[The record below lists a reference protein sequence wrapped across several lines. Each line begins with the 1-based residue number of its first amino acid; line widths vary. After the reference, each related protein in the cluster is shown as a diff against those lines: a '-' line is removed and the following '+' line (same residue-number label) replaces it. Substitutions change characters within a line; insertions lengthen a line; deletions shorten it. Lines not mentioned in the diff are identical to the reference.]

1 MDNAQKHFGCMLCT
15 FWTIT
20 DPKTIMTGPKCV
32 WTSPKCVWALP
43 DTFWTGKWE
52 VREKQKQAVQD
63 ACNKDPMLI

>member
-1 MDNAQKHFGCMLCT
+1 
-15 FWTIT
+15 
-20 DPKTIMTGPKCV
+20 MTGPKCV